1 MRNKKYSILD
11 NEGSG
16 DCFFAVL
23 RDAFKGLNKDIT
35 VQQIRNELSENANQ
49 EIYERFKEQYDMYNG
64 ALQES
69 NNELLLLK
77 ESIRKIREEQKTIKD
92 RSRKKEFVEQGKKL
106 IGNYRRVKKEKEMS
120 QEIGREYAFMAGIE
134 SLSDFKA
141 KTRTCDFLGGNVEY
155 KCIRENIKCKDNNI
169 IK

>member
-1 MRNKKYSILD
+1 MGEMKSSRLNLDDLVQMDTMDVVEGIEKKMMEESMEERRNYTQKGNHNWLQKFMRNKKYSILD

-49 EIYERFKEQYDMYNG
+49 DIYERFKEQYDMYNG

-69 NNELLLLK
+69 NSELMRIK
-77 ESIRKIREEQKTIKD
+77 ESISKIKEEQKT
-92 RSRKKEFVEQGKKL
+92 
-106 IGNYRRVKKEKEMS
+106 
-120 QEIGREYAFMAGIE
+120 
-134 SLSDFKA
+134 
-141 KTRTCDFLGGNVEY
+141 
-155 KCIRENIKCKDNNI
+155 
-169 IK
+169 